1 MARGNVSGDG
11 RGEGGIQSIGRAFE
25 LLEHMA
31 DLGGVAS
38 LSELAARSNLP
49 MPTIHRMIRTLVDLG
64 YVRQQPSRKYALGPG
79 LIRLGDSA
87 SRLFGFWATPYLKE
101 LVTATGESANL
112 ALLNGDHV
120 VYTASVE
127 GLHSMRMFTEIGRR
141 AWSHSTAVGKAI
153 LAQLPA
159 EQVRAIVGPS
169 GLPAQTPHTITSIEA
184 LEAELARIRE
194 QGYALDNEEQEI
206 GVRCAAVALP
216 GRPMGAALSVSGPS
230 PRMTEAA
237 VKQAVPLLTK
247 AAIQLID
254 ETLLGDL

>member
-1 MARGNVSGDG
+1 MAKGTASGDG
-11 RGEGGIQSIGRAFE
+11 RSEGSIQSIGRAFE

-38 LSELAARSNLP
+38 ISELGARSHLP
-49 MPTIHRMIRTLVDLG
+49 VPTIHRMIRTLVDLG

-79 LIRLGDSA
+79 LIRLGDGA
-87 SRLFGFWATPYLKE
+87 SRLFGFGATAYLKE
-101 LVTATGESANL
+101 LVTATGESANM

-153 LAQLPA
+153 LAQLPP

-169 GLPAQTPHTITSIEA
+169 GLPAQTPNTITSLEA

-194 QGYALDNEEQEI
+194 QG
-206 GVRCAAVALP
+206 
-216 GRPMGAALSVSGPS
+216 
-230 PRMTEAA
+230 
-237 VKQAVPLLTK
+237 
-247 AAIQLID
+247 
-254 ETLLGDL
+254 